1 MVLEVQRLVKDG
13 KIESLF
19 YVENSVLYIYKDKE
33 VELKTGVNDTEFFL
47 YIENYCQENN
57 CKKLKSIL
65 MEKEDMKDFFIEVNK
80 KRVIKPL

>member
-19 YVENSVLYIYKDKE
+19 YVENSILYIYKDKE
-33 VELKTGVNDTEFFL
+33 VELKTGVTDTEVFL
-47 YIENYCQENN
+47 YIENYCQENS

>member
-1 MVLEVQRLVKDG
+1 MVLEVQRLAKNG

-19 YVENSVLYIYKDKE
+19 YVENSILYIYKDKE
-33 VELKTGVNDTEFFL
+33 VELKSSVNDTEAFL

-65 MEKEDMKDFFIEVNK
+65 MEKEDIKDFFIEVNK